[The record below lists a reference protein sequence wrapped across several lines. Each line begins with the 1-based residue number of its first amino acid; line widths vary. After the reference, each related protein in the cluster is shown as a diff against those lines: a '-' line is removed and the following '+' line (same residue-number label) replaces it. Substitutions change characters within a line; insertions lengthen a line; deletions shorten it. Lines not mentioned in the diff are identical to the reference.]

1 MAVSAWAIAP
11 DAEKAARFAAAEAMR
26 WLEWGA
32 RSYEHFTV
40 GLAVLFAAAVVRTAF
55 TSRPIGYLMGL
66 SGLTYVV
73 QRWLAGAEGL
83 SRAHTSAT
91 VIAEVLNAVWMTW
104 LLVLAWRIAHA
115 ERASDVR

>member
-1 MAVSAWAIAP
+1 MSAWAIAP

-32 RSYEHFTV
+32 RTYEHFTV
-40 GLAVLFAAAVVRTAF
+40 GLPVLFAAAVVRTAF